1 MQMADH
7 PRKQPNWI
15 VGKNGWWQ
23 ATSGEVKEMFG
34 LKKTDPWPDA
44 GMPKR
49 VVQGFICWIDPIAP
63 VQINKNGREYRPF
76 RIRARMFCGICGDE
90 QPIGRQ
96 QQHAQVHIEEAK
108 QEAAQHRYDTTPASE
123 E

>member
-1 MQMADH
+1 VDDS

-15 VGKNGWWQ
+15 VGRTGYWP
-23 ATSGEVKEMFG
+23 ATSNEVKELFG
-34 LKKTDPWPDA
+34 LKATDAWPDA

-49 VVQGFICWIDPIAP
+49 TVQGFICWVDALPP
-63 VQINKNGREYRPF
+63 QQVNKNGRVYRPF
-76 RIRARMFCGICGDE
+76 KIRAKMYCGGCGDE

-96 QQHAQVHIEEAK
+96 QQHAQVHIEELK
-108 QEAAQHRYDTTPASE
+108 QAATPHRYDITPASE